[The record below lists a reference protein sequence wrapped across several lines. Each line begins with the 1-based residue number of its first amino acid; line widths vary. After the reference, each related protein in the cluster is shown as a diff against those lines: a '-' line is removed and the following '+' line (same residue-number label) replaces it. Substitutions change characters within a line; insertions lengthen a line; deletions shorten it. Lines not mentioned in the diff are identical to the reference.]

1 MNKSLKSIYEIERKI
16 DNSVLSYPVNKIKYN
31 KFYKNIIAASYDD
44 GIMDIIKLS
53 DDMCDNKYDE
63 INKLNKIINSFT
75 N

>member
-1 MNKSLKSIYEIERKI
+1 
-16 DNSVLSYPVNKIKYN
+16 
-31 KFYKNIIAASYDD
+31 
-44 GIMDIIKLS
+44 MDIIKLS